1 MALDTDISILAGA
14 PLFSLLDRQPLRLL
28 AFAAETLTG
37 PEGGVLFRKGD
48 PSDGGYVVTHGAV
61 ALDAEDGTPVFVAEP
76 GAVIGPM
83 ALFIATT
90 RGATA
95 TVRAPDSAVLRVAPT
110 LMKRVL
116 REFPAA
122 AAALHEVLAAE
133 VLTLRDGLERLRDRF
148 AEPGG
153 AEDASMPHPADA
165 AGPIKAW
172 G

>member
-1 MALDTDISILAGA
+1 MALDTDIRILAGA

-48 PSDGGYVVTHGAV
+48 PSDGCYVVTRGAV

-76 GAVIGPM
+76 GAVIGPT

-90 RGATA
+90 RRATA
-95 TVRAPDSAVLRVAPT
+95 MVQAPGSAVLRIAPP
-110 LMKRVL
+110 LMSRVL

-122 AAALHEVLAAE
+122 AAAIHEVLAAE
-133 VLTLRDGLERLRDRF
+133 VLTLRDGLERLRDHF
-148 AEPGG
+148 AEPG
-153 AEDASMPHPADA
+153 AVEDPSTLRPA
-165 AGPIKAW
+165 
-172 G
+172 